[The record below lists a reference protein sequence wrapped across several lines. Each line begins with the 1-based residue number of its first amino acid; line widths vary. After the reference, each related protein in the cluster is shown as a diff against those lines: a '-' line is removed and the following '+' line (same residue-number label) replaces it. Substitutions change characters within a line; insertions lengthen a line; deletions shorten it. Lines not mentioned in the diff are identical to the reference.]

1 MENKF
6 KTILYDERWDPS
18 DVALVGHHKK
28 WVIFDIKEG
37 DDERKVDIL
46 INFVLHLSQISKMST
61 FLIMNQ
67 RIREGSSRVIEQDD
81 VRSPDFTV
89 KEVYV

>member
-46 INFVLHLSQISKMST
+46 INFDKGYICHKYLKCQL
-61 FLIMNQ
+61 F
-67 RIREGSSRVIEQDD
+67 SS
-81 VRSPDFTV
+81 
-89 KEVYV
+89 